1 MKHRVPVQGN
11 KASKPVTE
19 KTVGVEVGGE
29 TPSLTGE
36 FLGETHRVLE
46 YTQAHPPGNQH
57 QKGSIY
63 LWAAGEVTENLLRDE
78 QAASFPLGPLPH
90 IQHHNTSRGIAPPWC
105 IPKALPLTT
114 EQACRDKKNM
124 AQMKE
129 QIKAPEE
136 IQPSNEQIANL

>member
-57 QKGSIY
+57 QEGPVC
-63 LWAAGEVTENLLRDE
+63 LWVEGEVTE
-78 QAASFPLGPLPH
+78 
-90 IQHHNTSRGIAPPWC
+90 SRH
-105 IPKALPLTT
+105 
-114 EQACRDKKNM
+114 
-124 AQMKE
+124 
-129 QIKAPEE
+129 
-136 IQPSNEQIANL
+136 